1 MTAGGGLA
9 KMAASSAFVLTALL
23 AGALDTGWGSWLL
36 GGLIASWFGDLALIG
51 RTRAAFLAGLG
62 AFLLAHISYV
72 AGFIAR
78 GISVPTAFIGA
89 GTMAVIGAATLVW
102 LRPHAA
108 GLFPAVAIYVGTS
121 ALMVATATGTHAYA
135 SAWILVIGSV
145 GFAASDLAVAKDRF
159 VTPGIANRRWGRP
172 LYFASQFLIALAS
185 GS

>member
-89 GTMAVIGAATLVW
+89 GT
-102 LRPHAA
+102 
-108 GLFPAVAIYVGTS
+108 
-121 ALMVATATGTHAYA
+121 HAYA